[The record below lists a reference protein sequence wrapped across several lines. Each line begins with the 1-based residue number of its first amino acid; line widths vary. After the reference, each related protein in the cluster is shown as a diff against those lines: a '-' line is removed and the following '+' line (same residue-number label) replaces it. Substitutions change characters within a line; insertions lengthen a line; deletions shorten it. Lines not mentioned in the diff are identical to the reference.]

1 MKTNKEQIYD
11 FIQLHCS
18 TSGGEGVSTQY
29 LAKAL
34 SIQRTNVSSILNTLV
49 EEGAIS
55 KKNGRPVLYHVA
67 RKGDAP
73 DAFCNLIG
81 WDGSL
86 RRVVQLAKAA
96 VLYPQRSLDI
106 LISGGNGVGKS
117 FTAQVIHR
125 FALESEVLSADAPL
139 LTFNCRDYQG
149 DETRAVQALFGSET
163 APGLFEA
170 GPGVLLIDNAHLLSV
185 RLRGLI
191 YDRLDPAR
199 DTAEETWPETPM
211 VIVTCDSANR
221 ELIAEFERRLPVSI
235 SLSTLV
241 ERPLRERLELVER
254 FFTLE
259 SARAK
264 RRFLVEGELLR
275 CLLLYD
281 CPYNLTRLK
290 GDIKL
295 GCANAY
301 VRERN
306 GGKPL
311 HLYMS
316 DFSNDIRKGFLNYTK
331 YRDEVESI
339 VPAGYA
345 FNIDQDTVA
354 MAPMDREKLGVSTLY
369 DDMDRKVQELLRM
382 GLGEEEIGP
391 MMNATVTALFD
402 QYRRNVLSQ
411 VVNRE
416 QLSRLADKRIITL
429 VEDFVTTAQIK
440 TGQTLP
446 PSVVYGLC
454 LHIQGLLDGKQRDR
468 QLTAHRFK
476 EVVEQNRVEYAL
488 TLQLATRVEQEL
500 GLHLSTDE
508 VAFLTLFITSQPVA
522 AAPTTSPT
530 LLFLYHGDGISAAL
544 AQTVEAIVHG
554 GNIFSCDIPFDRH
567 NRDTY
572 TAVKTAVERADRGGG
587 VLAVYDMSMLG
598 DMLRIISLETGI
610 DLRWVRFPITNLG
623 IEWARQSSLG
633 GGLNTLHKSVL
644 ASLAELRRPVWRVIV
659 TLCATGVGGAEQIK
673 QYVDQFGALDDDM
686 RVIPLAFSDHA
697 LLREMLMQ
705 VMENGVIQCLIG
717 PVNPHIMDLPFVPL
731 TELFGAP
738 TDKVP
743 SIIRLKKLERSRIDF
758 AQVYSYLEDHLE
770 HVDMAKLKS
779 LLPTA
784 IGQINSNL
792 TELALDSEIGL
803 FLHIACSINRMA
815 GKEPQPKNLNRESI
829 LKANP
834 GDYKAILRI
843 LKPLEKAF
851 NVVFNDDE
859 LATMITIIRR
869 I

>member
-1 MKTNKEQIYD
+1 MKTNREQIYD
-11 FIQLHCS
+11 FIQLRCS

-34 SIQRTNVSSILNTLV
+34 GIQRTNVSSILNALV
-49 EEGAIS
+49 EEG
-55 KKNGRPVLYHVA
+55 KVTKRNGRPVLYYIA
-67 RKGDAP
+67 QEGEAA
-73 DAFCNLIG
+73 DAFRNLIG

-86 RRVVQLAKAA
+86 RRAVQLAKAA

-106 LISGGNGVGKS
+106 LIYGENGVGKS
-117 FTAQVIHR
+117 FMAQVIHR
-125 FALESEVLSADAPL
+125 FALESEVLGTDAPL

-149 DETRAVQALFGSET
+149 DETRAIQTLFGSEVV
-163 APGLFEA
+163 PGLFEA

-191 YDRLDPAR
+191 YDRLDPAKHN
-199 DTAEETWPETPM
+199 AEEKRSDEPM

-235 SLSTLV
+235 PLPNLV
-241 ERPLRERLELVER
+241 ERTLRERLELVER
-254 FFTLE
+254 FFILE

-275 CLLLYD
+275 CLLLYE
-281 CPYNLTRLK
+281 CPYNITRLK

-301 VRERN
+301 VRERS

-316 DFSNDIRKGFLNYTK
+316 DFSNDIRKGFLNYAK

-345 FNIDQDTVA
+345 FNFDQDTVA
-354 MAPMDREKLGVSTLY
+354 MAPMDREKLGTATMY
-369 DDMDRKVQELLRM
+369 DNMDRKFQELVNM
-382 GLGEEEIGP
+382 GLGEEDIGA
-391 MMNATVTALFD
+391 MMNATVSAIFD
-402 QYRRNVLSQ
+402 QYRRSVLSQ

-416 QLSRLADKRIITL
+416 QLSRLVDKRIIIL
-429 VEDFVTTAQIK
+429 VEHFVNTAQIK
-440 TGQTLP
+440 TGQTLA

-468 QLTAHRFK
+468 QLTADRFK
-476 EVVEQNRVEYAL
+476 EVVEQNRVEYSLA
-488 TLQLATRVEQEL
+488 LQLAAGVEQEL

-508 VAFLTLFITSQPVA
+508 VAFLTLFITSRPA
-522 AAPTTSPT
+522 AEAVTTSPT
-530 LLFLYHGDGISAAL
+530 LLFIYHGDGLATAL
-544 AQTVEAIVHG
+544 ARTVEAIVHS
-554 GNIFSCDIPFDRH
+554 GNVFSCDIPFDQH

-572 TAVKTAVERADRGGG
+572 AAVKTAVERADRGGG

-598 DMLRIISLETGI
+598 DMLRVISLETGVEI
-610 DLRWVRFPITNLG
+610 RWIRFPITNLG
-623 IEWARQSSLG
+623 IEWARQSGLT
-633 GGLNTLHKSVL
+633 GGLNTLHKNVL

-659 TLCATGVGGAEQIK
+659 TLCSTGVGGADQVK
-673 QYVDQFGALDDDM
+673 QYVEQFGELDDDM
-686 RVIPLAFSDHA
+686 RVIPLGFSDHE

-705 VMENGVIQCLIG
+705 VMENGVVQCLIG
-717 PVNPHIMDLPFVPL
+717 PIDPHIMDLPFIPL
-731 TELFGAP
+731 TELFGAAP
-738 TDKVP
+738 DKVP

-758 AQVYSYLEDHLE
+758 AEMYNYLEDHLE
-770 HVDMAKLKS
+770 HVDMAKLKN
-779 LLPTA
+779 LLPAA
-784 IGQINSNL
+784 IGQINSDL

-803 FLHIACSINRMA
+803 FLHIACSINRMV
-815 GKEPQPKNLNRESI
+815 GKEPQPQNLNREAI
-829 LKANP
+829 IKANP
-834 GDYKAILRI
+834 ADYKAILRL